1 MALIL
6 SPVETRILGCLIE
19 KERTTPDVYPL
30 SLLAVTT
37 ACNQSTNR
45 DPVVHFSEQEVA
57 LGLDDLRGKQ
67 LATKVWG
74 AGARVE
80 KFRHNLL
87 DVFELNPGEVALLC
101 VLLLRG
107 PQTPGELR
115 IRTERLH
122 PCESIAELETA
133 LAALAAGDAPLVR
146 MLEPRPGQKERRF
159 VQLLSGEP
167 GLEDSSVPFT
177 PSVAPPAPTPGRLEN
192 LESEVATLKATVAE
206 LQAEFL
212 RFRKQFE

>member
-1 MALIL
+1 MALTL

-45 DPVVHFSEQEVA
+45 DPVVHYTEQEVN

-115 IRTERLH
+115 IRSERLH
-122 PCESIAELETA
+122 PFESIADLEKA
-133 LAALAAGDAPLVR
+133 LEALAAGDAPLVR

-167 GLEDSSVPFT
+167 VPEVPSFAAA
-177 PSVAPPAPTPGRLEN
+177 PSVAAPVPGRLEA
-192 LESEVATLKATVAE
+192 LEAEVAGLKTSLAE
-206 LQAEFL
+206 LREELA

>member
-80 KFRHNLL
+80 KFRHN
-87 DVFELNPGEVALLC
+87 ELNPGEVALLC

-167 GLEDSSVPFT
+167 GLEDPSVPFT

>member
-1 MALIL
+1 MALTL

-45 DPVVHFSEQEVA
+45 DPVVHYTEQEVN

-115 IRTERLH
+115 IRSERLH
-122 PCESIAELETA
+122 PFESIADLEKA
-133 LAALAAGDAPLVR
+133 LEALAAGDAPLVR

-167 GLEDSSVPFT
+167 VLEVPSFAAA
-177 PSVAPPAPTPGRLEN
+177 PSVAAPVPGRLEA
-192 LESEVATLKATVAE
+192 LEAEVAGLKTSLAE
-206 LQAEFL
+206 LREELA

>member
-1 MALIL
+1 MALTL

-45 DPVVHFSEQEVA
+45 DPVVHYTEQEVN

-115 IRTERLH
+115 IRSERLH
-122 PCESIAELETA
+122 PFESIADLEKA
-133 LAALAAGDAPLVR
+133 LEALAAGDAPLVR

-167 GLEDSSVPFT
+167 VLEAPPFAAA
-177 PSVAPPAPTPGRLEN
+177 PSVTAPVPGRLEA
-192 LESEVATLKATVAE
+192 LEAEVAGLKTSLAE
-206 LQAEFL
+206 LREELA

>member
-1 MALIL
+1 
-6 SPVETRILGCLIE
+6 
-19 KERTTPDVYPL
+19 
-30 SLLAVTT
+30 
-37 ACNQSTNR
+37 
-45 DPVVHFSEQEVA
+45 VVHYTEQEVN

-115 IRTERLH
+115 IRSERLH
-122 PCESIAELETA
+122 PFESIADLEKA
-133 LAALAAGDAPLVR
+133 LEALAAGDAPLVR

-167 GLEDSSVPFT
+167 VLEVPSFAAA
-177 PSVAPPAPTPGRLEN
+177 PSVAAPVPGRLEA
-192 LESEVATLKATVAE
+192 LEAEVAGLKTSLAE
-206 LQAEFL
+206 LREELA

>member
-1 MALIL
+1 MALTL
-6 SPVETRILGCLIE
+6 SLVETRVLGCLIE

-45 DPVVHFSEQEVA
+45 DPVVHYTEQEVNLA
-57 LGLDDLRGKQ
+57 LDDLRGKQ

-87 DVFELNPGEVALLC
+87 EVFELNPGEVALLC

-122 PCESIAELETA
+122 SFESIAEVEKA
-133 LAALAAGDAPLVR
+133 LAALATGAAPLVR

-167 GLEDSSVPFT
+167 VLEAASLPAA
-177 PSVAPPAPTPGRLEN
+177 PSAAAPVPGRLEA
-192 LESEVATLKATVAE
+192 LEAEVAALKVTVAE
-206 LQAEFL
+206 LREEFT

>member
-1 MALIL
+1 MALTL
-6 SPVETRILGCLIE
+6 SPQEARILGCLIE

-45 DPVVHFSEQEVA
+45 DPLVAYAEPEVA

-67 LATKVWG
+67 LVTQIWG
-74 AGARVE
+74 AGARVQ
-80 KFRHNLL
+80 KYRHNLL
-87 DVFELNPGEVALLC
+87 DVFDLNPGEVALLC

-122 PCESIAELETA
+122 RFASIGEIEQAMEA
-133 LAALAAGDAPLVR
+133 LGAGADPLVR

-159 VQLLSGEP
+159 VHLLSGEP
-167 GLEDSSVPFT
+167 PMEEAPAVPRAH
-177 PSVAPPAPTPGRLEN
+177 VQPASPAPGRLEA
-192 LESEVATLKATVAE
+192 LEIEVASLKAGMAE
-206 LQAEFL
+206 LHEEFL
-212 RFRKQFE
+212 RFRRQFE

>member
-1 MALIL
+1 MALTL

-45 DPVVHFSEQEVA
+45 DPVVHYTEQEVN

-122 PCESIAELETA
+122 PFESIADMEKALE
-133 LAALAAGDAPLVR
+133 ALAAGDAPLVR

-167 GLEDSSVPFT
+167 VLEAPSFAAAT
-177 PSVAPPAPTPGRLEN
+177 PVAAPVPGRLEA
-192 LESEVATLKATVAE
+192 LEAEVAALKVTVTE
-206 LQAEFL
+206 LREELL